1 MAAEDPTASGDFSR
15 AAESELVEAYK
26 ETLSS
31 LTENNEFEPDS
42 EPAEPAEPDSEPAEP
57 ALAPDP
63 EPISEPTG
71 SASDL
76 FSNPDSDGDYLESA
90 IQTLVAA
97 LRHEFARQRSKEH
110 ARLKDAYRQQI
121 KRLEI
126 EANQRVKKQLK
137 SSRHK
142 DRAKIQEREQQLHD
156 LLAKLGLLAREIGHQ
171 KKLLKKS
178 REEFEQKLMES
189 DFVQNELRHLGQQ
202 LGEQV
207 DSLGDSLLDEE
218 FMDNIEQDRK
228 YA

>member
-1 MAAEDPTASGDFSR
+1 MAAEDPTLSRDPSGE
-15 AAESELVEAYK
+15 AESELVEAYK

-31 LTENNEFEPDS
+31 LTQNSQLDSESEPDS
-42 EPAEPAEPDSEPAEP
+42 ETETDIESDSETETDIESDSEP
-57 ALAPDP
+57 
-63 EPISEPTG
+63 SGPT
-71 SASDL
+71 AD
-76 FSNPDSDGDYLESA
+76 FFAQPDSDGDYLESA

-156 LLAKLGLLAREIGHQ
+156 LLAKLGLLAREIGQQ

-189 DFVQNELRHLGQQ
+189 DFVQNELRHIGQQ

-228 YA
+228 FA

>member
-1 MAAEDPTASGDFSR
+1 MAAEDPTVSGDSTGE
-15 AAESELVEAYK
+15 AESELVEAYK

-31 LTENNEFEPDS
+31 LTENNELEPDS
-42 EPAEPAEPDSEPAEP
+42 EPPSEPESIDPPAES
-57 ALAPDP
+57 
-63 EPISEPTG
+63 T
-71 SASDL
+71 SDL
-76 FSNPDSDGDYLESA
+76 FANPDSDGDYLESA

-110 ARLKDAYRQQI
+110 ARLKEAYRQQI

-137 SSRHK
+137 SARHK
-142 DRAKIQEREQQLHD
+142 DRARIQQREQQLHD
-156 LLAKLGLLAREIGHQ
+156 LLAKLGLLAREIGQQ

-218 FMDNIEQDRK
+218 FMENIEQDRK

>member
-1 MAAEDPTASGDFSR
+1 MAAEDPTESGDYTGV
-15 AAESELVEAYK
+15 AESELVEAYK

-42 EPAEPAEPDSEPAEP
+42 EPPSEPETIEEP
-57 ALAPDP
+57 T
-63 EPISEPTG
+63 SEP
-71 SASDL
+71 ASDL

-110 ARLKDAYRQQI
+110 ARLKEAYRQQI

-137 SSRHK
+137 SARHK
-142 DRAKIQEREQQLHD
+142 DRARIQQREQQLHD
-156 LLAKLGLLAREIGHQ
+156 LLAKLGLLAREIGQQ
-171 KKLLKKS
+171 KRLLKKS

-218 FMDNIEQDRK
+218 FMENIEQDRK

>member
-1 MAAEDPTASGDFSR
+1 MAAEDPTVTGDSSG

-31 LTENNEFEPDS
+31 LTENNEFDPDS
-42 EPAEPAEPDSEPAEP
+42 EPVSEPDPEIEPEPEQDSEPA
-57 ALAPDP
+57 
-63 EPISEPTG
+63 S
-71 SASDL
+71 SSSDL

-110 ARLKDAYRQQI
+110 SRLKEAYRQQI

-142 DRAKIQEREQQLHD
+142 DRSKIQEREQQLHD

-218 FMDNIEQDRK
+218 FMENIEQDRK

>member
-1 MAAEDPTASGDFSR
+1 MAAEDPTVSGDSTGE
-15 AAESELVEAYK
+15 AESELVEAYK

-42 EPAEPAEPDSEPAEP
+42 EPPS
-57 ALAPDP
+57 DP
-63 EPISEPTG
+63 ESIDPPEES
-71 SASDL
+71 SSDL

-110 ARLKDAYRQQI
+110 ARLKEAYRQQI

-137 SSRHK
+137 SARHK
-142 DRAKIQEREQQLHD
+142 DRARIQQREQQLHD
-156 LLAKLGLLAREIGHQ
+156 LLAKLGLLAREIGQQ

-218 FMDNIEQDRK
+218 FMENIEQDRK